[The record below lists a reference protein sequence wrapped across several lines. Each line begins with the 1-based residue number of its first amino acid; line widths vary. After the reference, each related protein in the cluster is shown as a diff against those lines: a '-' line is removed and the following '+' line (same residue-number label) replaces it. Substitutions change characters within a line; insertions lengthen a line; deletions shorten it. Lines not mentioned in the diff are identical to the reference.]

1 MARRKRQMMDDDDSS
16 DASGSDGGGFD
27 DPTDPTE
34 REERAMFDDPYG
46 RKRRKTNG
54 KEDALYGVFADDSDD
69 DERAKKAPGKS
80 RAQTA
85 KSRAKAPVFVS
96 GDSKAKVE
104 LDAAM
109 AVDGDGEASSD
120 EDGDADE
127 DEDDEPD
134 ESGDEDEEMDDST
147 RAPSPRVQAEEEPP
161 QRARFGG
168 IGSGGNA
175 QSNAGFS
182 GLSKGGIGSGSQAS
196 SGFTKGGIG
205 SKPREADLDAPA
217 GSSKGGIGSK
227 SQAAGFTKGGIG
239 ASASVPAFSASSS
252 ASTPARAPSP
262 LPASAS
268 VPSAFGGARAQA
280 QRSFVR
286 PSEPPS
292 GASTPLPA
300 HERAHFSKLTGFGAK
315 MLEKMGWQAGQGLG
329 TTGEGIVIPVESKLR
344 PKGMGIAFNN
354 FREKTEQS
362 KMEARR
368 RGEVVSDDEEDKPKR
383 GKRGA
388 KGAEKEAKKGD
399 AWKKPKRV
407 KTKIEHKTYEQIVA
421 EAGIEPS
428 TSSGI
433 GQIFDATSGT
443 LREVSSLADI
453 SSSSWT
459 PSTDPTRIPE
469 VRHNLRLIAE
479 SCKSDLDGLAREGKA
494 LEERKRWVANEDLR
508 LRKKIEQEAELISR
522 LQQISLDVEQI
533 NAQAK
538 EMASIYEVS
547 LDPFSPLFSKLL
559 VEFPNEFDRYRL
571 DEIVVA
577 AITPSVRRMVAQ
589 WNPLEEPTA
598 FISTFRNWRQ
608 ALKLGDAEEKPQG
621 QVDVYGTR
629 TYISPASQVEKSMT
643 PFESLLWNVWL
654 PRLRTSLNNDWAPQ
668 DPTPAVKLY
677 EAWSTFLP
685 PFIRDNV
692 LDQLILPKVHKAVTD
707 WSARKDTVSLRAL
720 VFPWLP
726 HLGLRLEEVLGD
738 AKRKVKSLLRAWTTD
753 EEVPKDLKAWK
764 EMFDASDWDAM
775 LLKYVVPKLG
785 ALLRDEFRVDPRN
798 QDMGPLLATLAW
810 EPLIRPSILAQILTT
825 EFFPKWLGTLHLW
838 LVQPRVSFEEV
849 AQWYQFWR
857 DAFPDTV
864 RALPGV
870 GAGFTRGLQL
880 MNTAIELGPEAPTR
894 LPRPDTAG
902 LMDEG
907 TAGRT
912 TAQKARPVPARA
924 QEVTFRAVVEDF
936 AASHNL
942 LFIPIG
948 RVHEGSRMPLFR
960 VSQTADG
967 KGGLL
972 VYILDDTLWA
982 ADGEEYKPITPQDMV
997 VKASK

>member
-69 DERAKKAPGKS
+69 DERTKKAPGKS

-120 EDGDADE
+120 EDGDAEE

-134 ESGDEDEEMDDST
+134 ESGDEDEEMDNST
-147 RAPSPRVQAEEEPP
+147 RAPSPRIQTEEEPS

-182 GLSKGGIGSGSQAS
+182 GFSKGGIGSGSQA

-205 SKPREADLDAPA
+205 SKPREADLDAPT
-217 GSSKGGIGSK
+217 GPSKGGIGSR

-286 PSEPPS
+286 HSEPSS

-443 LREVSSLADI
+443 VSTLLSNWLEPIADKLNSYAKYHHLRI
-453 SSSSWT
+453 YR
-459 PSTDPTRIPE
+459 PRRGRPRRI
-469 VRHNLRLIAE
+469 
-479 SCKSDLDGLAREGKA
+479 
-494 LEERKRWVANEDLR
+494 
-508 LRKKIEQEAELISR
+508 
-522 LQQISLDVEQI
+522 
-533 NAQAK
+533 
-538 EMASIYEVS
+538 
-547 LDPFSPLFSKLL
+547 
-559 VEFPNEFDRYRL
+559 
-571 DEIVVA
+571 
-577 AITPSVRRMVAQ
+577 RRA
-589 WNPLEEPTA
+589 
-598 FISTFRNWRQ
+598 
-608 ALKLGDAEEKPQG
+608 
-621 QVDVYGTR
+621 
-629 TYISPASQVEKSMT
+629 
-643 PFESLLWNVWL
+643 
-654 PRLRTSLNNDWAPQ
+654 
-668 DPTPAVKLY
+668 
-677 EAWSTFLP
+677 
-685 PFIRDNV
+685 
-692 LDQLILPKVHKAVTD
+692 
-707 WSARKDTVSLRAL
+707 SLRCA
-720 VFPWLP
+720 
-726 HLGLRLEEVLGD
+726 
-738 AKRKVKSLLRAWTTD
+738 TTCD
-753 EEVPKDLKAWK
+753 
-764 EMFDASDWDAM
+764 SS
-775 LLKYVVPKLG
+775 
-785 ALLRDEFRVDPRN
+785 RN
-798 QDMGPLLATLAW
+798 
-810 EPLIRPSILAQILTT
+810 R
-825 EFFPKWLGTLHLW
+825 
-838 LVQPRVSFEEV
+838 
-849 AQWYQFWR
+849 
-857 DAFPDTV
+857 
-864 RALPGV
+864 
-870 GAGFTRGLQL
+870 
-880 MNTAIELGPEAPTR
+880 
-894 LPRPDTAG
+894 
-902 LMDEG
+902 
-907 TAGRT
+907 
-912 TAQKARPVPARA
+912 ARA
-924 QEVTFRAVVEDF
+924 TWMA
-936 AASHNL
+936 
-942 LFIPIG
+942 
-948 RVHEGSRMPLFR
+948 
-960 VSQTADG
+960 
-967 KGGLL
+967 
-972 VYILDDTLWA
+972 
-982 ADGEEYKPITPQDMV
+982 
-997 VKASK
+997 